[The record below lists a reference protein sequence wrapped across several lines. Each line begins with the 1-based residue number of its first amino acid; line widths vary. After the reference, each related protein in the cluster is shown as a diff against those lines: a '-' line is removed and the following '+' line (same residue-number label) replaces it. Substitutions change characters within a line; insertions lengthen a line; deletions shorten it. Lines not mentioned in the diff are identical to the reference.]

1 MLLFLYPD
9 TFRQIFY
16 VFLNQI
22 MIKLILFLLLNF
34 GALALGGLFTK
45 NGVSSDWY
53 ENLNKAPW
61 TPPGWMFGVAWTTI
75 MICFS
80 FYMAE
85 VWRVDENKNFIVLL
99 FSAQWILNVAWNPV
113 FFYLQQSGFGLI
125 IIVLLTFLV
134 GFFFVF
140 YWQEIKIKSL
150 YILPYFLWLMIA
162 TSLNA
167 YIVFKN

>member
-1 MLLFLYPD
+1 M
-9 TFRQIFY
+9 IKVI
-16 VFLNQI
+16 VFL
-22 MIKLILFLLLNF
+22 LINF
-34 GALALGGLFTK
+34 GALTLGGLFTK

-53 ENLNKAPW
+53 ENLHKAPW
-61 TPPGWMFGVAWTTI
+61 TPPGWMFGVAWTFI

-85 VWRVDENKNFIVLL
+85 VWKIDENKNFIILL

-113 FFYLQQSGFGLI
+113 FFYLQQSDFGLI

-134 GFFFVF
+134 GFFLVF